1 MLAGRFSA
9 LVIVLSSCVNVDMC
23 GLYLV
28 LNKDHVVLCLLKL
41 WLFLCI
47 TFGIVFLALI
57 LPRIMNALSLRFSNI
72 VIDSVIVLYY

>member
-23 GLYLV
+23 GLYLL

-41 WLFLCI
+41 WLFLGI
-47 TFGIVFLALI
+47 TFGMVFLALI
-57 LPRIMNALSLRFSNI
+57 LPRIMNALSL
-72 VIDSVIVLYY
+72 

>member
-47 TFGIVFLALI
+47 RFGIVFLALI